1 MSSGPATWRRALIW
15 VTAPA
20 VLVGIFALYV
30 QPDLALTIANQL
42 WACF

>member
-1 MSSGPATWRRALIW
+1 MSDGHATWRRALIW
-15 VTAPA
+15 LA
-20 VLVGIFALYV
+20 VLALLAGIFALYV